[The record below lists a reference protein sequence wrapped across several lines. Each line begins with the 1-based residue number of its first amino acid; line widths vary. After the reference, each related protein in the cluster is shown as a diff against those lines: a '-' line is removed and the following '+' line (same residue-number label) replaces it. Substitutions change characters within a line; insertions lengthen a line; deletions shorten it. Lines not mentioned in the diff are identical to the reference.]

1 MEGALVRELGRQMKS
16 RRCRKLK
23 NDKKIK
29 RKGDPTENP
38 FLVSPF
44 SMCFFLF
51 FSRSETAVL
60 SSI

>member
-1 MEGALVRELGRQMKS
+1 MKS

-29 RKGDPTENP
+29 RKGNPTENP

-51 FSRSETAVL
+51 FSRSKTAIL